1 MVPFSESVRDYV
13 RAQPDAAGRLAAL
26 ERFGALGLP
35 TASEEVWRYAPLD
48 AFDLERYV
56 LATAA
61 PTTLA
66 TSLADALASVAATT
80 IRLGD
85 GFVLDGGRP
94 VPGVDVS
101 WLPAP
106 VGPDLD
112 FYASDAFSLLNAA
125 VTPGVTTITVR
136 SGVEVLGPLVI
147 ACAAGATASFPRV
160 HVVVEPGAR
169 AVVIEAYEGGH
180 ESLVDMVGEYDI
192 GAGAALTLV
201 AYQRLDHS
209 AWHIAR
215 TTARLDRDA
224 RLNHAVVG
232 LGARYDRSR
241 NDAVMLGSGAENVL
255 RTTFFGSGDQV
266 HDFRTRQYHVAART
280 RSTLLSKGAVA
291 DEARSVYTG
300 LIEIE
305 HGARRTDARQTNHN
319 LLLSPQAHADSV
331 PNLEIR
337 ENDVVCAHASSVG
350 PLDEI
355 QRWYLESRGVPR
367 REAQRLMIR
376 GFFLE
381 MLDALPPAVAELLT
395 RDVDAALGA
404 LEVAG

>member
-1 MVPFSESVRDYV
+1 MVSFRESALDFV
-13 RAQPDAAGRLAAL
+13 RAQPDAAGRLTAL
-26 ERFGALGLP
+26 ERFDAAGLP
-35 TASEEVWRYAPLD
+35 SASEEVWRYAPLD
-48 AFDLERYV
+48 AFDLDRYT

-61 PTTLA
+61 PATLV
-66 TSLADALASVAATT
+66 TSLADALAGVAAST

-106 VGPDLD
+106 PGPELD
-112 FYASDAFSLLNAA
+112 PYASDAFALLNA
-125 VTPGVTTITVR
+125 VMTPGVTTITVR
-136 SGVEVLGPLVI
+136 SGVEVSGPLVI
-147 ACAAGATASFPRV
+147 ACGAGATASFPRV
-160 HVVVEPGAR
+160 RVVLEPGAR
-169 AVVIEAYEGGH
+169 AVVIEAYEGGR
-180 ESLVDMVGEYDI
+180 ESLVDMVGEYEL

-201 AYQRLDHS
+201 AYQKLDHS
-209 AWHIAR
+209 SWHVAR

-224 RLNHAVVG
+224 SLSHAVVG

-241 NDAVMLGSGAENVL
+241 NDAVMLGSGAENIL

-331 PNLEIR
+331 PNLDIR

-367 REAQRLMIR
+367 PEAQRLMIR

-381 MLDALPPAVAELLT
+381 MLDALPSAVAALLT
-395 RDVDAALGA
+395 ADVDAALGA
-404 LEVAG
+404 LEVVG

>member
-1 MVPFSESVRDYV
+1 MVPFSESARDFV
-13 RAQPDAAGRLAAL
+13 RAQPDAAGRLVAL
-26 ERFGALGLP
+26 ERFGAVGLP
-35 TASEEVWRYAPLD
+35 TANEEVWRYAPLD
-48 AFDLERYV
+48 AFDLDRYA
-56 LATAA
+56 LATAPA
-61 PTTLA
+61 TDLT

-80 IRLGD
+80 IRLSD
-85 GFVLDGGRP
+85 GFVLDSGRP

-106 VGPDLD
+106 TGPDLD
-112 FYASDAFSLLNAA
+112 PYVSDAFSLLNAA

-136 SGVEVLGPLVI
+136 AGVEVPEPLVI
-147 ACAAGATASFPRV
+147 ACGASATASFPRV
-160 HVVVEPGAR
+160 HVVLEPGAR

-180 ESLVDMVGEYDI
+180 ESLVDVVGEYDI
-192 GAGAALTLV
+192 GAGSALTLV

-224 RLNHAVVG
+224 HLNHAVVG

-241 NDAVMLGSGAENVL
+241 NDAVMLGAGAENVL

-266 HDFRTRQYHVAART
+266 HDFRTRQYHVAPRT

-291 DEARSVYTG
+291 DAARSVYTG

-355 QRWYLESRGVPR
+355 QLWYLESRGVER

-395 RDVDAALGA
+395 ADVDAALGA
-404 LEVAG
+404 LEVAR